1 LVGEIAATVQGAAG
15 AVNRKQRHNSDAGD
29 KNTLSELGI
38 DNARS
43 KLDSIKNWN
52 SVPIIG
58 T

>member
-1 LVGEIAATVQGAAG
+1 MRNSLVGEIAATVPGAAG

-43 KLDSIKNWN
+43 KLDSIKN
-52 SVPIIG
+52 
-58 T
+58 